1 MGHINMNIAVKTRFA
16 KALAALILLSCTVSN
31 AFARD
36 ISFYDG
42 ANKHKGFY
50 WFEEEKTE
58 QKKQA
63 KNPTLTFESLSPSEA
78 IKNMEERKVKL
89 AQSRAVMI
97 ELSYRNAPRE
107 EIYKAVKN
115 YKILEK
121 EMRDSGMA
129 LASAWEMVNF
139 TNPEIIDQINNP
151 VNVPANKVK
160 REYEGRQKELKIRG
174 FADKYDL
181 VLFENPTCPYC
192 QAFKPVLGHFI
203 SLYGFKLDVVGNSP
217 EHQELINMLNI
228 QKAPTIIAIS
238 KDGQDA
244 FELARSFLTLSELEQ
259 QVMFAT
265 ELLENNYQ
273 FAISR
278 KRGK

>member
-1 MGHINMNIAVKTRFA
+1 MNITLKTGFLS
-16 KALAALILLSCTVSN
+16 ALTILIYLSGTISN

-50 WFEEEKTE
+50 WFEEEKT
-58 QKKQA
+58 QKNKPA
-63 KNPTLTFESLSPSEA
+63 EIPTPTVESLSPSEA

-89 AQSRAVMI
+89 AQSRAIMM

-160 REYEGRQKELKIRG
+160 REQENKQTALKIRG

-181 VLFENPTCPYC
+181 VLFENPACPYC
-192 QAFKPVLGHFI
+192 QAFKPVLGHFV

-217 EHQELINMLNI
+217 EHQQLINMLKI
-228 QKAPTIIAIS
+228 EAAPTIVAVS

-259 QVMFAT
+259 QAMFAI

-273 FAISR
+273 FAVSR
-278 KRGK
+278 KKGK

>member
-1 MGHINMNIAVKTRFA
+1 MEIKFRTKFVIELTI
-16 KALAALILLSCTVSN
+16 LILLSGTISN

-50 WFEEEKTE
+50 WFEEEKTQRNKPAE
-58 QKKQA
+58 KLE
-63 KNPTLTFESLSPSEA
+63 PTFESLSPSEA
-78 IKNMEERKVKL
+78 IKNMQERKVKL
-89 AQSRAVMI
+89 AQSRAVMM

-160 REYEGRQKELKIRG
+160 REYEGKQKELKIRG
-174 FADKYDL
+174 FANKYDL

-192 QAFKPVLGHFI
+192 QAFKPVLGHFM

-217 EHQELINMLNI
+217 EHQQLINMLNI

>member
-1 MGHINMNIAVKTRFA
+1 MKTKF
-16 KALAALILLSCTVSN
+16 KTGFTSALTILICLSGTISN

-50 WFEEEKTE
+50 WFEEEKMQQGKQT
-58 QKKQA
+58 KKS
-63 KNPTLTFESLSPSEA
+63 KPTYESLSPSEA
-78 IKNMEERKVKL
+78 IKNMEERKEKL
-89 AQSRAVMI
+89 AQSRAVMM

-160 REYEGRQKELKIRG
+160 REQESKQTALKIRG

-192 QAFKPVLGHFI
+192 HAFKPVLGHFV

-217 EHQELINMLNI
+217 EHQQLINMLKI
-228 QKAPTIIAIS
+228 EAAPTLVAVS
-238 KDGQDA
+238 KDGKDA

-259 QVMFAT
+259 QAMFAI
-265 ELLENNYQ
+265 ELLDNNYQ
-273 FAISR
+273 FAVSR
-278 KRGK
+278 KKGK

>member
-1 MGHINMNIAVKTRFA
+1 MAVRFKTTFIT
-16 KALAALILLSCTVSN
+16 ALTILLSGTISN

-50 WFEEEKTE
+50 WFEEEKAR
-58 QKKQA
+58 QNKQA
-63 KNPTLTFESLSPSEA
+63 ENLETTFESLSPSEA

-89 AQSRAVMI
+89 AQSRAVMM

-160 REYEGRQKELKIRG
+160 REYEGKQKAFKIRN

-192 QAFKPVLGHFI
+192 QAFKPVLGHFV
-203 SLYGFKLDVVGNSP
+203 SVYGFKLDIVGNNP
-217 EHQELINMLNI
+217 EHIQLINMLKI
-228 QKAPTIIAIS
+228 EAAPTLVAVS
-238 KDGQDA
+238 TDGQDA

-273 FAISR
+273 FAVSR

>member
-1 MGHINMNIAVKTRFA
+1 METRKDKIRIMPLVLSIFLMFSARESFA
-16 KALAALILLSCTVSN
+16 ATG
-31 AFARD
+31 
-36 ISFYDG
+36 SFYNRDDMYR
-42 ANKHKGFY
+42 GFY
-50 WFEEEKTE
+50 WFEEEKT
-58 QKKQA
+58 QQNKQTE
-63 KNPTLTFESLSPSEA
+63 NLEPTAPSLSPSEA
-78 IKNMEERKVKL
+78 MKNMEERKVKL
-89 AQSRAVMI
+89 AESRAVMM
-97 ELSYRNAPRE
+97 ELSYRNASRE

-129 LASAWEMVNF
+129 LANAWEMVNF

-160 REYEGRQKELKIRG
+160 REYEGKQKALKIRS

-217 EHQELINMLNI
+217 EHQQLINMLKI
-228 QKAPTIIAIS
+228 EAAPTIVAVS

-259 QVMFAT
+259 QAMFAI

-273 FAISR
+273 FAVSR
-278 KRGK
+278 NRGNR

>member
-1 MGHINMNIAVKTRFA
+1 MNITVKIGFTS
-16 KALAALILLSCTVSN
+16 ALTILICLSGIISN

-50 WFEEEKTE
+50 WFENEKAQQNKPAE
-58 QKKQA
+58 KLA
-63 KNPTLTFESLSPSEA
+63 PTFESLSPSEA
-78 IKNMEERKVKL
+78 IKNMQERKVKL
-89 AQSRAVMI
+89 AQSRAVMM

-160 REYEGRQKELKIRG
+160 REYEGRQKSLKIRG
-174 FADKYDL
+174 FANKYDL

-203 SLYGFKLDVVGNSP
+203 SLYDFKLDVVGNSP

-273 FAISR
+273 FALSR